1 MGAGLGIAAFVFLLL
16 LAIFFHELGHFLAAR
31 WAGIKVTQFFVGFGP
46 TLWSRRGGRQE
57 VVESADG
64 QIVERPELEY
74 GVKAIPLGGFVKI
87 LGMSPFEEV
96 PPQDYARSFQRAPA
110 WKRAIVLAAGSATH
124 ILTAFIALVL
134 ILSAVGIPTR
144 QTLELEMVSRGSPAS
159 ESGLRPGDRIVAV
172 DGRKVSEWTQVRNL
186 IRDSPGRQMQ
196 LTVANRTGDRRTVG
210 ITPRP
215 QQEDGGRRTVGLI
228 GVSSKLA
235 NVRVN
240 PAVAAGRSAV
250 VIGQFIG
257 RFVTST
263 PKLFSAETLGLTK
276 TPGREDERAQSVV
289 GAGRAAADLASK
301 GQVLRFLEFF
311 VYINMA
317 IGLFNLLPI
326 PPLDGGHLLL
336 LGLEKVRRKPVGQTT
351 MVRVMAVGFA
361 LLLLLGMWIIFQDIV
376 SPVPLE

>member
-1 MGAGLGIAAFVFLLL
+1 G
-16 LAIFFHELGHFLAAR
+16 
-31 WAGIKVTQFFVGFGP
+31 
-46 TLWSRRGGRQE
+46 
-57 VVESADG
+57 
-64 QIVERPELEY
+64 
-74 GVKAIPLGGFVKI
+74 
-87 LGMSPFEEV
+87 
-96 PPQDYARSFQRAPA
+96 
-110 WKRAIVLAAGSATH
+110 
-124 ILTAFIALVL
+124 
-134 ILSAVGIPTR
+134 
-144 QTLELEMVSRGSPAS
+144 RGSPAS

-196 LTVANRTGDRRTVG
+196 LTLANRAGDRRTVA
-210 ITPRP
+210 ITPRS

-263 PKLFSAETLGLTK
+263 PKLFSAETLGLSK